1 MRRHGFTLIELLVVI
16 AIIAILAAILFPVFA
31 RAREKAR
38 QSACTSNLKQLA
50 LGCLMYAQDYDERM
64 PYRYYRW
71 DPAVAAGGNWCD
83 HFVQPYIK
91 NAQIVY
97 CPSTNAKSYGYSMD
111 YLNNRPLGDIKS
123 PSETVMIC
131 DVKQCFNSSGGN
143 SWDLSVRRPVTFGNP
158 PPLPANDEDA
168 APVAGDGT
176 YSPRARGTHNGG
188 ANVAWVD
195 GHVKWMK
202 TSAFYYSQSPTD
214 RYFDLN

>member
-64 PYRYYRW
+64 PPRYYT
-71 DPAVAAGGNWCD
+71 GYNWLD
-83 HFVQPYIK
+83 YLVQPYIK
-91 NAQIVY
+91 NAQLGY

-111 YLNNRPLGDIKS
+111 YLNYRALADIKS

-131 DVKQCFNSSGGN
+131 DVKQCYNSSGGL
-143 SWDLSVRRPVTFGNP
+143 SWDLSVRKPSLYGS
-158 PPLPANDEDA
+158 PLPMPTNDEDT
-168 APVAGDGT
+168 APVSGDPN
-176 YSPRARGTHNGG
+176 YAPRARGTHNGG
-188 ANVAWVD
+188 ANVAWCD

-202 TSAFYYSQSPTD
+202 TSAFFYSQNPTD
-214 RYFDLN
+214 LYFDLN